1 MYLRYYW
8 NFFDSSQSGSF
19 SKARIKKILCTATLR
34 SSWSMDDRHLLAP
47 AYRCDFF
54 TSIPTQRQHLLDAAQ
69 SRKKRRATQTQNSPI
84 APPVDH
90 HPSLRIEIHRWQAYG
105 ILPSRRSERAPKE
118 ISMKPESK
126 RLAALLAAVT
136 WVSAGVLDC
145 ATARPTDAAPAAA
158 AKHVDAQDASRLPTA
173 PIRSAEQLDRY
184 LASADASSPLALLS
198 PASRKRFIQSLRF
211 NSTGVTSFTYADIEA
226 ELSASQACRLLT
238 LFGIEHTLASMRK
251 IRIENQED
259 EKAMQSCG
267 ATSVQPHS
275 ANRPQH

>member
-47 AYRCDFF
+47 AYLR
-54 TSIPTQRQHLLDAAQ
+54 TPP
-69 SRKKRRATQTQNSPI
+69 SP
-84 APPVDH
+84 PPVDH

-211 NSTGVTSFTYADIEA
+211 NATGVTSFTYADIEA